1 MAAARPGA
9 DITMTPVAYSV
20 VEWAVVSVASA
31 ACATDVAWRRVPNVL
46 TLGAALAGLGLHGA
60 LDGPRG
66 LLLSAIGWGVGLLVF
81 LPVFAL
87 RGLGGGDVKL
97 LAAFGAF
104 VGPRLVIWT
113 ALYGAIAGGV
123 FALALTLGRGVF
135 MRTLGNLR
143 FILTQWRLAGVA
155 PVEGFTLDD
164 SANVRLPYAL
174 PLACGLL
181 VALWLQG

>member
-1 MAAARPGA
+1 MTPATYSLVEWLAAATA
-9 DITMTPVAYSV
+9 LL
-20 VEWAVVSVASA
+20 
-31 ACATDVAWRRVPNVL
+31 ACVTDVRSRRIPNVL
-46 TLGAALAGLGLHGA
+46 TFGAALVALAVHFALRGPGA
-60 LDGPRG
+60 VAWGAIGWLLG
-66 LLLSAIGWGVGLLVF
+66 LLLF

-123 FALALTLGRGVF
+123 FAVFVALSHGVLARTVGHMRLMLTHWRVAGIGPVDGLTLD
-135 MRTLGNLR
+135 TS
-143 FILTQWRLAGVA
+143 TS
-155 PVEGFTLDD
+155 P
-164 SANVRLPYAL
+164 RLPYAL

-181 VALWLQG
+181 VALWLEA

>member
-1 MAAARPGA
+1 
-9 DITMTPVAYSV
+9 MTPASYSF
-20 VEWAVVSVASA
+20 VEWAVVSVAIA

-46 TLGAALAGLGLHGA
+46 TFGAALAGLALHGW
-60 LDGPRG
+60 LHGPRG
-66 LLLSAIGWGVGLLVF
+66 LLAAGIGWGVGLLVF

-123 FALALTLGRGVF
+123 FAVVLTLGRGVF
-135 MRTLGNLR
+135 VRTLGNVR

-155 PVEGFTLDD
+155 PVEGFTLAD
-164 SANVRLPYAL
+164 SASVRLPYAL

>member
-1 MAAARPGA
+1 
-9 DITMTPVAYSV
+9 MTPLAYSV
-20 VEWAVVSVASA
+20 VEWAVVALAFA

-46 TLGAALAGLGLHGA
+46 TFGAALIGLVLHGA
-60 LDGPRG
+60 LQGPHG

-97 LAAFGAF
+97 MAAFGAF

-123 FALALTLGRGVF
+123 FAVALTQGRGVF
-135 MRTLGNLR
+135 VRTLGNLR

-155 PVEGFTLDD
+155 PVEGFTLADGA
-164 SANVRLPYAL
+164 SVRLPYAL